1 MDHYI
6 KIDINN
12 LHALEKDLLPE
23 KLAQIRYYAFE
34 EDGDSL
40 AAYIKEL
47 DFNEAEL
54 KNTLPANTDYSIEK
68 IAEENWNAKW
78 EAGFSPIKVNDF
90 VAVRASF
97 HATESNVEYDL
108 VITPKMSFG
117 TGHHATTYMM
127 LAAMQQIN
135 FSHKNVIDFGAGTG
149 VLAILAAKMGAANV
163 LAIDNDKWSIENIR
177 ENIEVN
183 NCQKIV
189 VIHADAIP
197 PESHANI
204 ILANI
209 TLNVL
214 SQASEGIYNALEKEG
229 YLLISG
235 ILETDMSAI
244 NKVFVKERYETIAVC
259 QREKWA
265 CILYR
270 RN

>member
-1 MDHYI
+1 M
-6 KIDINN
+6 
-12 LHALEKDLLPE
+12 EKDLLPE
-23 KLAQIRYYAFE
+23 KLVLINYYAFVDE
-34 EDGDSL
+34 GDSL

-78 EAGFSPIKVNDF
+78 ESGFSPIKVNDF

-97 HATESNVEYDL
+97 HAAQSSVEYDL
-108 VITPKMSFG
+108 IITPKMSFG

-127 LAAMQQIN
+127 LAAMQHID
-135 FSHKNVIDFGAGTG
+135 FSNKSVIDFGAGTG
-149 VLAILAAKMGAANV
+149 VLAILAAKMGAENV
-163 LAIDNDKWSIENIR
+163 LAIDNDKWSIENIH

-189 VIHADAIP
+189 VMHEDAIP
-197 PESHANI
+197 RENHANI

-214 SQASEGIYNALEKEG
+214 SQSSEVIFNSLNKDGF
-229 YLLISG
+229 LLISG

-244 NKVFVKERYETIAVC
+244 NRVFVKERYETVAVY

-270 RN
+270 RT

>member
-23 KLAQIRYYAFE
+23 RLALINYYAFVDE
-34 EDGDSL
+34 GDSL
-40 AAYIKEL
+40 TAYIKDL

-54 KNTLPANTDYSIEK
+54 KNNLPPNSDFSIEK

-78 EAGFSPIKVNDF
+78 ESGFSPIKVNDF

-97 HATESNVEYDL
+97 HSAESNVEYDL
-108 VITPKMSFG
+108 IITPKMSFG

-135 FSHKNVIDFGAGTG
+135 FSNKSVIDFGAGTG

-183 NCQKIV
+183 NCQKV
-189 VIHADAIP
+189 VVLHAEAIP
-197 PESHANI
+197 PASHANI

-214 SQASEGIYNALEKEG
+214 SQASEAIYNALEKEG

-235 ILETDMSAI
+235 IFVTDIPAI
-244 NKVFVKERYETIAVC
+244 GNVFIKDHYEKIAVF